1 MKIYL
6 SMDTMTQSLQK
17 QKIQDTAQQ
26 LQERGYR
33 VLTEPSKSDLPF
45 DLGNFVP
52 DLVAT
57 KDEQGIVFTIKT
69 SFKRISV
76 DRLQNLAAEI
86 ASHKGWRFV
95 LIALD
100 DEGEDVLP
108 LESKDFPYWQD
119 VESRL
124 SKVDILIQSSLFEPA
139 ILFLWSILELLLRK
153 KAVLENIPIERFPAN
168 HLLEHLYSRGEISM
182 EQFDI
187 FKDFL
192 KLRNK
197 IAHGI
202 ITPTDATGEMLILAN
217 NTTKSLIKEWQLE
230 EPHESLSLIAMAVH

>member
-1 MKIYL
+1 
-6 SMDTMTQSLQK
+6 MTNQSLQK

-33 VLTEPSKSDLPF
+33 VVTEPSKLDLPF
-45 DLGNFVP
+45 DLDNYVP

-57 KDEQGIVFTIKT
+57 KDQQGIVFTIKT

-76 DRLQNLAAEI
+76 DRLQNLAEQI
-86 ASHKGWRFV
+86 ASHNGWRFV

-108 LESKDFPYWQD
+108 LEAKDFPYWQD
-119 VESRL
+119 LESRL

-168 HLLEHLYSRGEISM
+168 HLLDHLYSRGEISM
-182 EQFDI
+182 DQFDI

-230 EPHESLSLIAMAVH
+230 EPHESISLISMAVR